1 MNNSSQASPR
11 SKVSLKRVS
20 ELLDQNPDTILLT
33 LADKMF
39 GLEEYLN
46 AEWMSDNLIRIF
58 LVLLNKSFECHSME
72 SRKPRIIDDLVKSNY
87 FNVLVYK
94 SIENKDQTGVY
105 DLELIKNVIKICNTI
120 LVINPAKLPDLE
132 IIIDRLELITK
143 LRMKNQELII
153 EFDEK
158 IEKMKL
164 EIEER
169 KKKSFDRNN
178 NNVNPTNVRPIQI
191 SKEFLTPPDKVKN
204 ISILPSL
211 TEINTNQNPFLRKNV
226 INGPYKDVEHYIDI
240 HFRLL
245 REDFLQ
251 PLRKGITHFKEI
263 IDEQIRK
270 TPNILPSKIIESVD
284 IIKKIA
290 HIEGLRAYFNVS
302 FTSNICSDRGVTLA
316 LQLDVNKCK
325 DIKWEF
331 SKRLLFGSLVCLSD
345 DFFKNNFILAVICDR
360 DNESLK
366 KGIIKVRIE
375 QNDDVDDDLIIN
387 EKTKYIMFETTAY
400 FEAYRYVLDALKS
413 IDQDEFP
420 FKRQIIECK
429 SDLATPPDYLVNA
442 YIDMRTL
449 VDNKNNFNHSTD
461 QYMFDSSLDYARNCS
476 IDNER
481 RWPSPT
487 QMMLD
492 VNIIYNFKATN

>member
-1 MNNSSQASPR
+1 M
-11 SKVSLKRVS
+11 
-20 ELLDQNPDTILLT
+20 
-33 LADKMF
+33 
-39 GLEEYLN
+39 G
-46 AEWMSDNLIRIF
+46 DNLIRIF
-58 LVLLNKSFECHSME
+58 LLLLNKGFECHSME
-72 SRKPRIIDDLVKSNY
+72 SRKPKIIDEFVKSN
-87 FNVLVYK
+87 FFTELVYR
-94 SIENKDQTGVY
+94 SIESKNQTGGY
-105 DLELIKNVIKICNTI
+105 YLELIKSVIKICNSI
-120 LVINPAKLPDLE
+120 LVINPSRLIDLE
-132 IIIDRLELITK
+132 KIFDRLELLSKVRIK
-143 LRMKNQELII
+143 DRELEL

-158 IEKMKL
+158 INKIKL

-169 KKKSFDRNN
+169 KTKSFDKNN
-178 NNVNPTNVRPIQI
+178 NNLNPKKPIHISNEYIEPPDNVR
-191 SKEFLTPPDKVKN
+191 D

-211 TEINTNQNPFLRKNV
+211 HEINSNLSPFLRKNI
-226 INGPYKDVEHYIDI
+226 INGAYTNVEHYVDI

-251 PLRKGITHFKEI
+251 PLRKGINEFKGI
-263 IDEQIRK
+263 IDDQIRK
-270 TPNILPSKIIESVD
+270 TPNISRSKITESND

-345 DFFKNNFILAVICDR
+345 DFFKKNFILAVICDR
-360 DNESLK
+360 DIDSLK

-375 QNDDVDDDLIIN
+375 QSNDGDGDDLIIN
-387 EKTKYIMFETTAY
+387 KKTKYIMFETTAY
-400 FEAYRYVLDALKS
+400 FEAYRYVLDALKA
-413 IDQDEFP
+413 IDQDGFP

-429 SDLATPPDYLVNA
+429 SDLPTPPDYLVNS

-449 VDNKNNFNHSTD
+449 VDTKNNFNHSLG
-461 QYMFDSSLDYARNCS
+461 QYIFDSSLDYARTCT

-487 QMMLD
+487 QMKLD
-492 VNIIYNFKATN
+492 VCIFNF